1 MVISLGRRGTGPE
14 EVKPHTVEPPIE
26 FRIRFT
32 DARRADAASFIPTA
46 QRLDGKTVTITH
58 SDYVKTYH
66 GFLAAV
72 MCATSVS

>member
-1 MVISLGRRGTGPE
+1 MSS
-14 EVKPHTVEPPIE
+14 PPVE

-46 QRLDGKTVTITH
+46 LRLDGKTVTITH
-58 SDYVKTYH
+58 SDYVKAYH

-72 MCATSVS
+72 MCATSVSLPQFIPHTQTDTP